1 MVRKIRL
8 TLATIFFV
16 CITLMFLDFTGVTH
30 AYFSWMAKLQFLPAV
45 LALNAG
51 IIILLIALTLLFGR
65 IYCSVIC
72 PMGVF
77 QDIIAWFGKKTRT
90 KKERKIPYTYSKAK
104 SALRYSVLGVFV
116 LALIAGVGSF
126 VALLAP
132 YSSYGRIASN
142 FFQPVYRWGNNILAS
157 LAEKYDSYAIYD
169 VDVWIKSLPTFI
181 IALVTLVIIFILAW
195 RNGRTYCNT
204 ICPVGTVLGFFARF
218 SFFHVTF
225 DAEKCKNCSMC
236 SRNCKASCIDYKTHT
251 VDYSRCVTCGNCLEQ
266 CKFGA
271 LSYKFGTPSLATAFP
286 KPVVIEKPAPKATA
300 KAEAPK
306 AEEKA
311 EVKDPGLRTF
321 LTTIAVGA
329 AAAAK
334 AQVIPEATDKKVD
347 GGLAEIEDKVAP
359 KRATKIVPPGAKSLK
374 NMASHC
380 TGCQLC
386 VSACP
391 NGVLRPS
398 TDLLTLMQPEASY
411 EIGYCR
417 PECVRCSEVCPA
429 GAINLIDV
437 AEKSSIQI
445 GHAVWTRELCV
456 PIKDGQECGNC
467 ARHCPTGAITM
478 VPSDANDP
486 KSLKIPVV
494 NDEMCIGCGA
504 CENLCP
510 SRPISAIYVEGHEVH
525 RTI

>member
-8 TLATIFFV
+8 TLAIIFFV

-30 AYFSWMAKLQFLPAV
+30 TWFSWMAKLQFLPAV
-45 LALNAG
+45 LALNVG
-51 IIILLIALTLLFGR
+51 VIILLIALTLIFGR

-77 QDIIAWFGKKTRT
+77 QDIIAWFGKKARP
-90 KKERKIPYTYSKAK
+90 KKERKIPYTYSKAM
-104 SALRYSVLGVFV
+104 SALRYTVLGVFV
-116 LALIAGVGSF
+116 MAIIAGVGSF

-142 FFQPVYRWGNNILAS
+142 IFQPLYRWGNNILAS
-157 LAEKYDSYAIYD
+157 IAEKYDSYAIYD
-169 VDVWIKSLPTFI
+169 VDVWVKSMPTLI
-181 IALVTLVIIFILAW
+181 IAVVTLVIIFILAW

-218 SFFHVTF
+218 SFFHITF

-271 LSYKFGTPSLATAFP
+271 LSYKFATPSMATAFP
-286 KPVVIEKPAPKATA
+286 KPVVVEKPAPKAEA
-300 KAEAPK
+300 KAEETKAP
-306 AEEKA
+306 
-311 EVKDPGLRTF
+311 VKDPGLRTF

-334 AQVIPEATDKKVD
+334 AQIIPEATDKKVD
-347 GGLAEIEDKVAP
+347 GGLAEIADKVKP
-359 KRATKIVPPGAKSLK
+359 NRATRIVPPVAISLK

-411 EIGYCR
+411 EVGYCR

-429 GAINLIDV
+429 GAIKLIDV

-467 ARHCPTGAITM
+467 ARHCPSGAITM
-478 VPSDANDP
+478 VPLDVNDP

-494 NDEMCIGCGA
+494 NEELCIGCGA

-510 SRPISAIYVEGHEVH
+510 SRPLSAIHVEGHEVH

>member
-8 TLATIFFV
+8 TLAIIFFV

-30 AYFSWMAKLQFLPAV
+30 SYFSWMAKLQFLPAV
-45 LALNAG
+45 LALNVG
-51 IIILLIALTLLFGR
+51 IIVLLIVLTLLFGR

-77 QDIIAWFGKKTRT
+77 QDIIAWFGKKVRP
-90 KKERKIPYTYSKAK
+90 KKERKIPYTYSKAM
-104 SALRYSVLGVFV
+104 SALRYTVLGVFV
-116 LALIAGVGSF
+116 MAIIAGVGSF

-142 FFQPVYRWGNNILAS
+142 IFQPLYRWGNNILAS
-157 LAEKYDSYAIYD
+157 IAEKYDSYAIYD
-169 VDVWIKSLPTFI
+169 VDVWVKSMPTLI
-181 IALVTLVIIFILAW
+181 IAVVTLVIIFILAW

-218 SFFHVTF
+218 SFFHITF

-271 LSYKFGTPSLATAFP
+271 LSYKFAMPSMATAFP
-286 KPVVIEKPAPKATA
+286 KPVVVEKPAPKAEA
-300 KAEAPK
+300 KAEETKAP
-306 AEEKA
+306 
-311 EVKDPGLRTF
+311 VKDPGLRTF

-334 AQVIPEATDKKVD
+334 AQIIPEATDKKVD
-347 GGLAEIEDKVAP
+347 GGLAEIADKVKP
-359 KRATKIVPPGAKSLK
+359 NRATRIVPPGAVSLK

-398 TDLLTLMQPEASY
+398 TDLMTLMQPEASY
-411 EIGYCR
+411 EVGYCR

-429 GAINLIDV
+429 GAIKLIDV

-467 ARHCPTGAITM
+467 ARHCPSGAITM
-478 VPSDANDP
+478 VPLDADDP

-494 NDEMCIGCGA
+494 NEELCIGCGD

-510 SRPISAIYVEGHEVH
+510 SRPLSAIHVEGHEVH